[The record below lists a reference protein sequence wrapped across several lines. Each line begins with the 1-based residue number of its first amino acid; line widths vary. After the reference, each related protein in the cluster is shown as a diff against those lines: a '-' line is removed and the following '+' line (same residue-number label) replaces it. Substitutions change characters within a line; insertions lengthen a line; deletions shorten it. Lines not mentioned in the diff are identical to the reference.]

1 MYDVESII
9 LSDRILSD
17 SDFSRLS
24 NFIHDTCGI
33 KMPPIKKTMLEG
45 RLYKRMRKLG
55 MKSISEYCEYLFSP
69 QGVEHELV
77 HMIDVITT
85 NKTDFFREP
94 KHFDYLVQEALPE
107 LISGKRAGIRK
118 QIKIW
123 SAGCSTGEE
132 PYSIAMLLSEYAE
145 KNPEIKLDYSILA
158 TDISTSVLQ
167 KGKLAIY
174 DEEKIEDIPDD
185 LKKKCLLQSRKREK
199 CLIRIAPEL
208 RESVRFQ
215 KLNII
220 DNDFRM
226 NEQMDIIFCRN
237 VFIYFDKTT
246 QEIVLNRFHQ
256 QLNPGGY
263 LFLGHSETLHGF
275 NVNFIQIEPTI
286 YRKPLDQGNEK

>member
-145 KNPEIKLDYSILA
+145 KNPEIKLNYSILA

-185 LKKKCLLQSRKREK
+185 LKKKYLLQSRKREK

-237 VFIYFDKTT
+237 VVIYFDKTT
-246 QEIVLNRFHQ
+246 QDIVLNRFYQ

-263 LFLGHSETLHGF
+263 IFMGHSETLHGF
-275 NVNFIQIEPTI
+275 NINFIQIEPTI